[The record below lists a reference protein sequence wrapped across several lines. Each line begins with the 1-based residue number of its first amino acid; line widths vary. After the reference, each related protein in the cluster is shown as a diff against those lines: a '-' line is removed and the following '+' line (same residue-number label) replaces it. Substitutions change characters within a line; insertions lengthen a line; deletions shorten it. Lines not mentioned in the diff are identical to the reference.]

1 MKLVRVCP
9 YAVVSIAVLLTA
21 FSQEVAAKTICVN
34 PGGTGGCLTKI
45 QSAVNAAATSDVI
58 SVAAGTY
65 AEDVVIG
72 KSISLIG
79 AGSGQSIIDATNLA
93 NGILLDGLNHPGL
106 HDITIAGFTVKN
118 ALYEGVLVLN
128 TTGATIRD
136 NSIVNNDKQGP
147 NTTGTACVGQPSY
160 ETDESFDCGGGLHL
174 MGAVDSFVSGNV
186 VSGNAD
192 GILISDETRE
202 SHHNLILRNT
212 VSNNPLVCGI
222 VLASHAPVGSSPPN
236 YAPHHGVD
244 NNTISGNVSAN
255 NGVQQGGAGVG
266 LFADGQ
272 GPGRVTNNVVTGN
285 KLTGNSLPG
294 VALHTHNGPTRGAPV
309 DNMSGNVII
318 GNTISGNGSDAA
330 DSATP
335 GATGININSGDG
347 GSPVTGTVIALNS
360 ISNEAVDIA
369 VNTAAEVDIHLNNLL
384 GGNIGVANVCALD
397 GAPCTGTINATDN
410 YWGCTAGPGGS
421 GCTTTS
427 GANIRFIPSLT
438 STAD

>member
-1 MKLVRVCP
+1 M
-9 YAVVSIAVLLTA
+9 
-21 FSQEVAAKTICVN
+21 
-34 PGGTGGCLTKI
+34 
-45 QSAVNAAATSDVI
+45 
-58 SVAAGTY
+58 
-65 AEDVVIG
+65 
-72 KSISLIG
+72 
-79 AGSGQSIIDATNLA
+79 
-93 NGILLDGLNHPGL
+93 
-106 HDITIAGFTVKN
+106 
-118 ALYEGVLVLN
+118 
-128 TTGATIRD
+128 
-136 NSIVNNDKQGP
+136 
-147 NTTGTACVGQPSY
+147 
-160 ETDESFDCGGGLHL
+160 
-174 MGAVDSFVSGNV
+174 

-347 GSPVTGTVIALNS
+347 GSPVIGTVIALNS